1 MRGQSPQCY
10 FGIWFFKLALG
21 GFLWAE
27 NLAQLICCLS
37 LGLSKA
43 FSPSTK
49 RETLGMSGNVV
60 GKHLFRLRKKYK
72 AKNTRHLMYLRYER
86 NARPEKS
93 LKATPKELEILAQFV
108 VGKTYKRIGAEL
120 GIGVKTIKTHIDNLL
135 AKNGCQDADELV
147 ILYADWEYQN
157 ENAQANP

>member
-1 MRGQSPQCY
+1 MC
-10 FGIWFFKLALG
+10 
-21 GFLWAE
+21 
-27 NLAQLICCLS
+27 
-37 LGLSKA
+37 KA
-43 FSPSTK
+43 FSPSARQT
-49 RETLGMSGNVV
+49 ELGISVSAM
-60 GKHLFRLRKKYK
+60 KKYLFQLRKKYK
-72 AKNTRHLMYLRYER
+72 AKNTRHLMYLRYAR
-86 NARPEKS
+86 NAKPEKN

>member
-1 MRGQSPQCY
+1 
-10 FGIWFFKLALG
+10 
-21 GFLWAE
+21 
-27 NLAQLICCLS
+27 
-37 LGLSKA
+37 
-43 FSPSTK
+43 
-49 RETLGMSGNVV
+49 
-60 GKHLFRLRKKYK
+60 
-72 AKNTRHLMYLRYER
+72 MYLRYER